1 MNPQWW
7 TGASLWKDR
16 DLQDEGW
23 ENNNKSNS
31 EWLYNF
37 ISQVSEILFIS
48 LVCSHLLFVTALGEK
63 QRLIKQK
70 TKKVCIYWGRQV
82 NSFIWKKKIRT

>member
-7 TGASLWKDR
+7 TGASLWRDR

-23 ENNNKSNS
+23 ENNNNSNN
-31 EWLYNF
+31 EWRYNS

-48 LVCSHLLFVTALGEK
+48 LVCSHLLFVTALGEQ

-70 TKKVCIYWGRQV
+70 TKKVYIYWGRQG
-82 NSFIWKKKIRT
+82 NSFIWKRKIRT